1 MNTFALTFVFI
12 TDERRYSRTYFTI
25 YRWLHDNIAIVITR
39 LHGLQVL
46 VQNADLLHVV
56 PASGSAN
63 DVGEY
68 NQFNQKGRLFLSIIK
83 HGVLT

>member
-1 MNTFALTFVFI
+1 MLTFVTI
-12 TDERRYSRTYFTI
+12 ASEKRYSSTYFSI

-39 LHGLQVL
+39 FHGLQVL

-63 DVGEY
+63 NMGEY
-68 NQFNQKGRLFLSIIK
+68 SQYNQEGEIAFVN
-83 HGVLT
+83 